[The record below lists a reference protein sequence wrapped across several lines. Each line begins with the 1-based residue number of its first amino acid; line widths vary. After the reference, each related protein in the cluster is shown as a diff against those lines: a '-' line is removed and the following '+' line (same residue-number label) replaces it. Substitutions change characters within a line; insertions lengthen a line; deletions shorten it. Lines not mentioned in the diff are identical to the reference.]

1 LLQYHPACAFGA
13 KIALLP
19 IFVLCFSKYYE
30 EVVLLEQKF
39 IRDDKIKIYDFIKLS
54 ESSVS
59 SELWAAEM
67 SCKMERW
74 G

>member
-1 LLQYHPACAFGA
+1 
-13 KIALLP
+13 LLP
-19 IFVLCFSKYYE
+19 IFVLCFFKYYE

-39 IRDDKIKIYDFIKLS
+39 IRDDKMKISDFIKLS

-59 SELWAAEM
+59 SELWTAEM
-67 SCKMERW
+67 SCKIERW

>member
-1 LLQYHPACAFGA
+1 MPIKQ
-13 KIALLP
+13 LLP
-19 IFVLCFSKYYE
+19 IFVLCFFKYYE

-39 IRDDKIKIYDFIKLS
+39 IRDDKMKISDFIKLS

-59 SELWAAEM
+59 SELWTAEM
-67 SCKMERW
+67 SCKIERW